1 MHTSRL
7 LSGWFV
13 VLVATFVNLRRAFVV
28 RTFILFERRRGW
40 RSARWRRRQC
50 RHILRW
56 EALFGRLVRLSL
68 LVLLNRKL
76 WRRRLRA
83 RPFLV
88 AHLVGMFGAFCP
100 GGHLGRSGC
109 LIGSF
114 TVGEET
120 ATDTA
125 FQTLTSFIWLYP
137 ADTPIQSVKT
147 LHVGGIRA
155 RGNWG
160 FTCNEYLAVFV
171 LTLDSRCHQF

>member
-13 VLVATFVNLRRAFVV
+13 VLLATFVDPRRAFVV

-40 RSARWRRRQC
+40 RRARWRRRQC

-56 EALFGRLVRLSL
+56 GALLSRLVRLSL
-68 LVLLNRKL
+68 LLLLDGKL
-76 WRRRLRA
+76 WRRRLWA

-88 AHLVGMFGAFCP
+88 AHLVGMFGAPCP
-100 GGHLGRSGC
+100 GGHVGRSGC

-125 FQTLTSFIWLYP
+125 FQTLTLFIWIYP
-137 ADTPIQSVKT
+137 ADTPIQSVKNA
-147 LHVGGIRA
+147 A
-155 RGNWG
+155 RWRYPCPRKLR
-160 FTCNEYLAVFV
+160 FYLQWISCGFV

>member
-7 LSGWFV
+7 FSGWFV
-13 VLVATFVNLRRAFVV
+13 VFVTTFVDPRRAFVV
-28 RTFILFERRRGW
+28 GTFILFGRSRGW

-50 RHILRW
+50 RHILRLG
-56 EALFGRLVRLSL
+56 ALFSRLVRLAFLFL
-68 LVLLNRKL
+68 LDGKL

-88 AHLVGMFGAFCP
+88 AQVVGMFGAPCP
-100 GGHLGRSGC
+100 GGHVGRSGC

-125 FQTLTSFIWLYP
+125 FQTLTLFIWLYP
-137 ADTPIQSVKT
+137 ADTPIQSVKNA
-147 LHVGGIRA
+147 A
-155 RGNWG
+155 RWRYPCPRKLR
-160 FTCNEYLAVFV
+160 FYLQWISCGFV
-171 LTLDSRCHQF
+171 LTLDSRCHRF